1 MNDTPT
7 AAPTTQPTTPD
18 QLLARLAE
26 LGLTTRTVTHPPVFT
41 VEEAK
46 ALRGELPGAHIKN
59 LFLRDKKG
67 KMWLVVA
74 EEDRPIDLKALG
86 ELLGGRLS
94 FGSADRLMTYLGVI
108 PGAVTPFG
116 VINDAGNQVQAGD
129 RQGPAGPGPDQ
140 LPPALQRPHHRHLAP
155 GPPGLLRRLRP
166 PARAGGSQQG
176 GPQGRAGRRVIPA
189 GPRLAPGRPEA
200 HLTPYLFPLT
210 PAGVISPPNPP
221 KLR

>member
-7 AAPTTQPTTPD
+7 PATITQPTTPD
-18 QLLARLAE
+18 ELLARLGE
-26 LGLTTRTVTHPPVFT
+26 LGLKTRTVTHPPVFT

-116 VINDAGNQVQAGD
+116 IINDAGNQVQVIID
-129 RQGPAGPGPDQ
+129 RE
-140 LPPALQRPHHRHLAP
+140 
-155 GPPGLLRRLRP
+155 LLDHDP
-166 PARAGGSQQG
+166 
-176 GPQGRAGRRVIPA
+176 INC
-189 GPRLAPGRPEA
+189 
-200 HLTPYLFPLT
+200 HPLCNDRT
-210 PAGVISPPNPP
+210 TAISPQDLMAFFAACNHKPEVVDLSRVAP
-221 KLR
+221 KA